1 MDPSSSDIFTLGL
14 NSRVSRLVCPL
25 STLTRVVFQNKLG
38 DTALHA
44 AAWKGHSDIVE
55 MLLKKSEWQNSE
67 GNLQRGF
74 LHKRLTYVARTFA
87 SDPRTDLR
95 NNENKL
101 AVDMA
106 TNARCASLLKRA
118 QEGSKYSR
126 H

>member
-1 MDPSSSDIFTLGL
+1 MKS
-14 NSRVSRLVCPL
+14 VSEHTHCF
-25 STLTRVVFQNKLG
+25 VFQNKLG

-55 MLLKKSEWQNSE
+55 MLLKKSEWLVLLDVRLVLFY
-67 GNLQRGF
+67 GKALQESVF
-74 LHKRLTYVARTFA
+74 FFFCLSFKHLFVHAFA
-87 SDPRTDLR
+87 PDPRTDLR

-106 TNARCASLLKRA
+106 TNARCASLLKRVQA
-118 QEGSKYSR
+118 GSKYSK

>member
-1 MDPSSSDIFTLGL
+1 MDPRSSDTFTLGFK
-14 NSRVSRLVCPL
+14 SRVSRLVCPL

-55 MLLKKSEWQNSE
+55 MLLKKSEWQNSLNK
-67 GNLQRGF
+67 NLQRGF
-74 LHKRLTYVARTFA
+74 LHKHLTYVARTFA

-118 QEGSKYSR
+118 QEGSK
-126 H
+126 